1 LRVADFNRRLRF
13 SLTLEHVL
21 SSMLTPNPSR
31 ANTACHEYTVNMRDV
46 VVALDSGTTSTR
58 AMVFD
63 HDGRVVASEHIAH
76 EQYFPRPG
84 WVEHDATELVANA
97 SRMLADVMDKAGLT
111 ADRVVALGITNQR
124 ETTVVWNRTTG
135 QPIGRALV
143 WQDTRTQPR
152 VDAVREHGNADFVTA
167 VTGLP
172 VATYFSATKI
182 AEILDTHSG
191 ARDAARRGELIAGTI
206 DSWLLWNLTG
216 GVDGGVHLTD
226 VTNASRTMLMDIES
240 LAWREE
246 LCDLFDVPHG
256 MLPSIVPSAFNFGAV
271 QTIPALSGVT
281 IAAMVGD
288 QQAATLG
295 HVAVEAGEAKNTYGT
310 GNFLIVST
318 GHELVRSQHGL
329 LTTVGFQRDGEPVRY
344 ALEGSVAVSGSL
356 IQWLRDNLGI
366 ISSSDDIEPLA
377 ASVPDNGGVVIV
389 PAFSGLFAPHWRP
402 DARGVIAGITRFT
415 TKAHLA
421 RAALESVACQSHDV
435 IAAAQK
441 DLGKPI
447 RELNVDGGM
456 VRNDLLMQF
465 QSDISGL
472 PVVRPAISETTALG
486 AAFAAGLAVG
496 FWRDENELRTRVDD
510 GRRFE
515 PAFDAE
521 TRTQFLTKWNKGIQ
535 RSLDWV

>member
-1 LRVADFNRRLRF
+1 
-13 SLTLEHVL
+13 
-21 SSMLTPNPSR
+21 
-31 ANTACHEYTVNMRDV
+31 
-46 VVALDSGTTSTR
+46 
-58 AMVFD
+58 
-63 HDGRVVASEHIAH
+63 
-76 EQYFPRPG
+76 
-84 WVEHDATELVANA
+84 
-97 SRMLADVMDKAGLT
+97 
-111 ADRVVALGITNQR
+111 
-124 ETTVVWNRTTG
+124 
-135 QPIGRALV
+135 
-143 WQDTRTQPR
+143 
-152 VDAVREHGNADFVTA
+152 
-167 VTGLP
+167 
-172 VATYFSATKI
+172 
-182 AEILDTHSG
+182 
-191 ARDAARRGELIAGTI
+191 
-206 DSWLLWNLTG
+206 
-216 GVDGGVHLTD
+216 
-226 VTNASRTMLMDIES
+226 
-240 LAWREE
+240 
-246 LCDLFDVPHG
+246 

-295 HVAVEAGEAKNTYGT
+295 HVSVEAGEAKNTYGT

-486 AAFAAGLAVG
+486 AAFAAGLTVG

>member
-1 LRVADFNRRLRF
+1 
-13 SLTLEHVL
+13 
-21 SSMLTPNPSR
+21 MLTPNPSR

-76 EQYFPRPG
+76 EQFFPQPG

-97 SRMLADVMDKAGLT
+97 SRVLADVMDKTGLS

-152 VDAVREHGNADFVTA
+152 VDAVRERGNADFVTA

-246 LCDLFDVPHG
+246 LCDLFDVPQT
-256 MLPSIVPSAFNFGAV
+256 MLPTIVPSGFSFGTV
-271 QTIPALSGVT
+271 RTIPALSGVT

-356 IQWLRDNLGI
+356 VQWLRDNLGI

-389 PAFSGLFAPHWRP
+389 PAFSGLFAPHWRS
-402 DARGVIAGITRFT
+402 DARGVIAGLTRFT
-415 TKAHLA
+415 TKAHIA

-447 RELNVDGGM
+447 KELNVDGGM

-465 QSDISGL
+465 QADISGL

-486 AAFAAGLAVG
+486 AAFAAGLTVG
-496 FWRDENELRTRVDD
+496 FWRDENELRTRVND

-521 TRTQFLTKWNKGIQ
+521 TRTQFLMKWNKGIQ

>member
-1 LRVADFNRRLRF
+1 
-13 SLTLEHVL
+13 
-21 SSMLTPNPSR
+21 
-31 ANTACHEYTVNMRDV
+31 MRDV

-58 AMVFD
+58 AMVFG

-76 EQYFPRPG
+76 EQFFPQPG

-97 SRMLADVMDKAGLT
+97 SRVLADVMDKTGLS

-152 VDAVREHGNADFVTA
+152 VDAVRERGNADFVTA

-246 LCDLFDVPHG
+246 LCDLFDVPQA
-256 MLPSIVPSAFNFGAV
+256 MLPTIVPSGFSFGTV
-271 QTIPALSGVT
+271 RTIPALSGVT

-356 IQWLRDNLGI
+356 VQWLRDNLGI

-389 PAFSGLFAPHWRP
+389 PAFSGLFAPHWRS
-402 DARGVIAGITRFT
+402 DARGVIAGLTRFT
-415 TKAHLA
+415 TKGHIA

-447 RELNVDGGM
+447 KELNVDGGM

-465 QSDISGL
+465 QADISGL

-486 AAFAAGLAVG
+486 AAFAAGLTVG
-496 FWRDENELRTRVDD
+496 FWRDENELRTRVND